1 MLFICICI
9 GYFLGALP
17 FGYLIARAHGI
28 CIFTSGS
35 GNPGATNVLRT
46 LGKKA
51 GYTVFILDTGKGLL
65 AAYIGVLLNFP
76 YTTLFSALL
85 GHSYSCF
92 THFKGGKGIATLI
105 GGLSCLVPIPLCMS
119 LVLWGIVFKLTHYVS
134 LASIT
139 FAWILPCFHF
149 LHTGQCTVPL
159 ILFACFFPQHTF
171 EQGVHVR

>member
-65 AAYIGVLLNFP
+65 AAYIGVLLNFL
-76 YTTLFSALL
+76 TQHFSAP
-85 GHSYSCF
+85 YWD
-92 THFKGGKGIATLI
+92 TAT
-105 GGLSCLVPIPLCMS
+105 P
-119 LVLWGIVFKLTHYVS
+119 
-134 LASIT
+134 ASHISK
-139 FAWILPCFHF
+139 AEKALP
-149 LHTGQCTVPL
+149 PS
-159 ILFACFFPQHTF
+159 
-171 EQGVHVR
+171 